1 MTSVIGSSSR
11 GTDPRIRVPVNAKL
25 ASRFYEPIVLLKVLN
40 ATCDKKPSNA
50 PDPSPDMTQSPEH
63 TFQWFVNTLA
73 QLCDSDKGG
82 KTVTAF
88 TVLQHPDHIE
98 YRFTSNQRG
107 TEEFIR
113 AQTFTSSI
121 LHILGS
127 MQGHEKQSV
136 ISDILRRS
144 LSFSRSGVTVEVRIL
159 KGRAEE
165 CISACEIEN
174 TDECEYEDLGPAS
187 NNSVFVSARS
197 ILEKLKELY
206 EGLPVS
212 NKEELSDNE
221 CEYSPAG
228 SCSELNIALVAK
240 RCEILINSISRLH
253 QSEVHE
259 FICNRTKEGR
269 MDQSEKWSELRHT
282 AGRLLSYLRA
292 AKSLV
297 SMPKRWPELFENPR
311 VCYVPSSV
319 PDPCPFR
326 GKRSLD
332 RLTAHGIIGRMTSD
346 LSKQEEY
353 RAHAQQLQKIGLD
366 KALQGLEKRKFR
378 PIVHAEVLLLE
389 SLESAGGTHP
399 SKFFKGYKY
408 IGCSKPTCRLCCH
421 YFSVHPSGVEVRRTH
436 HNLYPP
442 WRMPDVYE
450 NQGPEAERGR
460 KDLMNQVLSLIRVDT
475 FRVLKEKLAEGKRHD
490 SNTESTYPRGSASVG
505 SLTIMEDQMSSL
517 RILDDHCSGYEEMS
531 SIAAASSLD
540 EGEKFSSEV
549 DYEENSGVKLLW
561 AAQYAGV

>member
-1 MTSVIGSSSR
+1 MPSFLRSSSR
-11 GTDPRIRVPVNAKL
+11 GTDPRIRVLVNAKL
-25 ASRFYEPIVLLKVLN
+25 ANRFYEPIVLLKVLN
-40 ATCDKKPSNA
+40 TTCDKKPSNA
-50 PDPSPDMTQSPEH
+50 PDPPSDMTQSLEH

-73 QLCDSDKGG
+73 QLCDSEKGG

-98 YRFTSNQRG
+98 YRFTSNQRD

-113 AQTFTSSI
+113 AQNFTSSI

-127 MQGHEKQSV
+127 MQRHEKQSV

-159 KGRAEE
+159 KARAEE
-165 CISACEIEN
+165 CISACNIEN
-174 TDECEYEDLGPAS
+174 TDES
-187 NNSVFVSARS
+187 RS
-197 ILEKLKELY
+197 ILKKLKELY
-206 EGLPVS
+206 EESLVS
-212 NKEELSDNE
+212 NKEELNDNE
-221 CEYSPAG
+221 FAKHCE
-228 SCSELNIALVAK
+228 V
-240 RCEILINSISRLH
+240 LINSISRLH

-259 FICNRTKEGR
+259 FICNRTKEGKI
-269 MDQSEKWSELRHT
+269 DESEKWSELRHT

-297 SMPKRWPELFENPR
+297 SMPKRWPELFDNPR
-311 VCYVPSSV
+311 VCYVSSSV
-319 PDPCPFR
+319 PDACPFR

-332 RLTAHGIIGRMTSD
+332 RMTAHGIIGRMTSD

-353 RAHAQQLQKIGLD
+353 RAYAQELQKVGLD
-366 KALQGLEKRKFR
+366 QALQKQIERRKFR

-399 SKFFKGYKY
+399 SKFFNGYKY

-450 NQGPEAERGR
+450 DQGPQAEKGR
-460 KDLMNQVLSLIRVDT
+460 KDLMNKVLSLVRMDT

-505 SLTIMEDQMSSL
+505 SLTNMEDLTSGI
-517 RILDDHCSGYEEMS
+517 RNLDVYCSDYEEGMS
-531 SIAAASSLD
+531 CIAEASPLD
-540 EGEKFSSEV
+540 GDEKFLSEV
-549 DYEENSGVKLLW
+549 DCEKDSRVKLL
-561 AAQYAGV
+561 